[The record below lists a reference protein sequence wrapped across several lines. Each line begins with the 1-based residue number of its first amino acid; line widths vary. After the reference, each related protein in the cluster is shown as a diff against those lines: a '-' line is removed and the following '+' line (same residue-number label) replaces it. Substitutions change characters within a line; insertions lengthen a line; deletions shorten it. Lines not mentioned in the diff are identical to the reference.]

1 MSGWRQFRVTIAVIA
16 LGIAAIS
23 TVHAWIPVTSY
34 WHSAVQH
41 LVYIPIVYAGLRFG
55 CRAGMV
61 AGGFAALCNLPYCVS
76 AWSTSKRDALD
87 QVIELLVAGAAAGLA
102 GLLSERERR
111 ERTTLEKTT
120 QRLADVYRELQDNF
134 EHMKRAE
141 RLYAVGQL
149 SAGLAHEL
157 RNPLASIAGAAGIL
171 YRKSQTEPK
180 QIECLQII
188 DRECQRLNRLLSNF
202 LDFARPRPPRFELT
216 PVGPVIDSVVD
227 LAGHAIGR
235 TTVMLRKEI
244 EPLLP
249 PVECDPELLKQV
261 LLNLIINAIQ
271 AMPHGGEIVTSAAGR
286 NGRVLIQVSDQGC
299 GIARADRDRIF
310 DPFFTT
316 KPTGTG
322 LGLSVA
328 HQIVE
333 QHGGL
338 LTSEPNPD
346 AGMTFSV
353 LLPLRREGH
362 YETAAHTGHR

>member
-1 MSGWRQFRVTIAVIA
+1 MSDFRQSRPTIALVTLA
-16 LGIAAIS
+16 IAAIG
-23 TVHAWIPVTSY
+23 TVHAWIPATSY

-41 LVYIPIVYAGLRFG
+41 LIYIPIVYAGLRFG
-55 CRAGMV
+55 CRAGIAAGGV
-61 AGGFAALCNLPYCVS
+61 AGICNLPYCIS
-76 AWSTSKRDALD
+76 AWNTSKRDVLD
-87 QVIELLVAGAAAGLA
+87 QAIEIFVASAAAGLA
-102 GLLSERERR
+102 GLLSERQQR
-111 ERTTLEKTT
+111 ERATLQETTR
-120 QRLADVYRELQDNF
+120 RLADVYRELQENF

-141 RLYAVGQL
+141 RLSALGQL
-149 SAGLAHEL
+149 SAGLAHEI
-157 RNPLASIAGAAGIL
+157 RNPLAAIAGAAGIL
-171 YRKSQTEPK
+171 NRSSQVQPK
-180 QIECLQII
+180 HLECLQII

-227 LAGHAIGR
+227 LAGHAVGR
-235 TTVMLRKEI
+235 TPIMLRKEI

-271 AMPHGGEIVTSAAGR
+271 AMPRGGEVVTSAVRR
-286 NGRVLIQVSDQGC
+286 NGRVLIQVCDHGC
-299 GIARADRDRIF
+299 GIGHEDRDRIF

-338 LTSEPNPD
+338 LTSEPNSD

-362 YETAAHTGHR
+362 HETTAHSGHR